1 MSDNINN
8 VDDMSTCED
17 ESSKSADE
25 FNTEVSKSNL
35 FAELS
40 DIVSSA
46 TRHMLA
52 NVQIV
57 ICILIFGY
65 CLRCHRHI
73 VASFAALRIVLV

>member
-1 MSDNINN
+1 MNN
-8 VDDMSTCED
+8 VDEMSTSED

-35 FAELS
+35 IAELS

-52 NVQIV
+52 NTQIV
-57 ICILIFGY
+57 ICVLICQDAIG
-65 CLRCHRHI
+65 I
-73 VASFAALRIVLV
+73 VASFAALRNVLV